1 MIMTFAAFL
10 GSLELGMIYAVLA
23 LGVFISFRTLNMP
36 DLTVD
41 GSIVTGMAVSA
52 VICAGGGNPFAALI
66 GAALGGAAAGL
77 ITGFLHTK
85 LKIQAILAG
94 ILVMLAS
101 YSVNL
106 RIMGKTPNIPLTKS
120 PTVYKIADE
129 LLPPKYAGI
138 VLGAVILALIIA
150 LLYMF
155 LETRL
160 GFVFR
165 ATGDNED
172 MVKAC
177 GVSCD
182 NMKLLGLGL
191 SNGLVGL
198 AGGLLAQN
206 QAFADINSGVGMM
219 VIGLASVI
227 LGEVVFGTKTLLR
240 RLIAA
245 ALGAVLYRI
254 LLAQALYVGM
264 ESTDMKLVSAVI
276 VVIALTLGLLGE
288 KGVRLTKA
296 PGKGSRK
303 NNQQGGAEDE
313 ETA

>member
-1 MIMTFAAFL
+1 MMTFGALL

-23 LGVFISFRTLNMP
+23 LGVFLSFRTLNMP

-52 VICAGGGNPFAALI
+52 IICAGGGNAFAALA
-66 GAALGGAAAGL
+66 GAFAGGALAGL
-77 ITGFLHTK
+77 ATGLLHTK

-94 ILVMLAS
+94 ILVMMAS

-120 PTVYKIADE
+120 ETIYKTADRLLEPTYGGIIMNF
-129 LLPPKYAGI
+129 LL
-138 VLGAVILALIIA
+138 LAVIIA
-150 LLYMF
+150 VLYLF
-155 LETRL
+155 LQTRL

-182 NMKLLGLGL
+182 SMKLMGLAI

-198 AGGLLAQN
+198 AGGMLAQN

-227 LGEVVFGTKTLLR
+227 LGEVIFGTKTLLR

-245 ALGAVLYRI
+245 ALGAVVYRI
-254 LLAQALYVGM
+254 IMAQALYLGM
-264 ESTDMKLVSAVI
+264 ESTDMKLVSAAI
-276 VVIALTLGLLGE
+276 VAIALSLGLLGE
-288 KGVRLTKA
+288 KGSKLQLMQKITK
-296 PGKGSRK
+296 K
-303 NNQQGGAEDE
+303 GAEQK
-313 ETA
+313 

>member
-1 MIMTFAAFL
+1 MTFGALL

-23 LGVFISFRTLNMP
+23 LGVFLSFRTLNMP

-52 VICAGGGNPFAALI
+52 VICAGGGNAFAALA
-66 GAALGGAAAGL
+66 GAFIGGALAGL
-77 ITGFLHTK
+77 ATGLLHTK

-94 ILVMLAS
+94 ILVMMAS

-120 PTVYKIADE
+120 ETIYKIADR
-129 LLPPKYAGI
+129 LLDPTYGGI
-138 VLGAVILALIIA
+138 VMNLLLLAVIIA
-150 LLYMF
+150 VLYLF
-155 LETRL
+155 LQTRL

-182 NMKLLGLGL
+182 SMKLMGLAI

-198 AGGLLAQN
+198 AGGMLAQN

-227 LGEVVFGTKTLLR
+227 LGEVIFGTKTLLR

-245 ALGAVLYRI
+245 ALGAVVYRI
-254 LLAQALYVGM
+254 IMAQALYLGM
-264 ESTDMKLVSAVI
+264 ESTDMKLVSAAI
-276 VVIALTLGLLGE
+276 VAIALSLGLLGE
-288 KGVRLTKA
+288 KGSKLQLMQKLTK
-296 PGKGSRK
+296 K
-303 NNQQGGAEDE
+303 GAEQK
-313 ETA
+313 

>member
-1 MIMTFAAFL
+1 MMTFGALL

-23 LGVFISFRTLNMP
+23 LGVFLSFRTLNMP

-41 GSIVTGMAVSA
+41 GSIVTGMAISA
-52 VICAGGGNPFAALI
+52 VICAGGGHPLLALLGAFA
-66 GAALGGAAAGL
+66 GGCLAGL
-77 ITGFLHTK
+77 LTGLLHTR

-94 ILVMLAS
+94 ILVMMAS

-120 PTVYKIADE
+120 ETIYKIADR
-129 LLPPKYAGI
+129 LLPPQYAGI
-138 VLGAVILALIIA
+138 VLNLVLLAVIIA
-150 LLYMF
+150 VLYLF
-155 LETRL
+155 LQTRL

-182 NMKLLGLGL
+182 SMKLLGLAL

-198 AGGLLAQN
+198 AGGMLAQN

-227 LGEVVFGTKTLLR
+227 LGEVIFGTKTLLR

-245 ALGAVLYRI
+245 ALGAVVYRI
-254 LLAQALYVGM
+254 LMAQALYLGM
-264 ESTDMKLVSAVI
+264 ETTDMKLVSAAI
-276 VVIALTLGLLGE
+276 VAVALSLGLWGE
-288 KGVRLTKA
+288 KGSKLQLTRKQ
-296 PGKGSRK
+296 KGA
-303 NNQQGGAEDE
+303 QQK
-313 ETA
+313 